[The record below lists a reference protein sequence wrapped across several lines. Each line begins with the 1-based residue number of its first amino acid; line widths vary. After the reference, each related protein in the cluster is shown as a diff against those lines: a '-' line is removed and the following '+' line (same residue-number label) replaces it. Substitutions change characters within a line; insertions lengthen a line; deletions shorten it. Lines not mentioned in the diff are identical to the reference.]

1 VTCPPPPLFP
11 FPFHYFGVISL
22 PVTWFILRIG
32 RRMYRLT
39 DNHCCP
45 ACTGVYE
52 NGLMV
57 GDQMHAAY
65 LFLCQNEDQLEY
77 ADKKRV

>member
-1 VTCPPPPLFP
+1 
-11 FPFHYFGVISL
+11 
-22 PVTWFILRIG
+22 
-32 RRMYRLT
+32 MYRLT